1 MSSIT
6 STNSIG
12 RFEDSTFVGRIELF
26 PVKCDVKTDRF
37 DLAKE
42 LKQAIKKNR
51 IALKDGDILVVSSKY
66 AAVSQGRI
74 ADLNKVK
81 VSKEARHLSRIYSL
95 KPELAQLVLEESDS
109 ILGGVKGYL
118 LAMSDGILAPNAGI
132 DLSNCPRG
140 FAVLQPSNP
149 ERLAAFLRQRM
160 MSAGVKSGASRLGVI
175 FSDSRITPARLGT
188 VGIAIAS
195 AGIRKTIDL
204 RGAPDLFQNELKVTL
219 RALADQLATA
229 AELLMGETNEGVP
242 LVMIRGIEDAFETPA
257 TELEKISA
265 IPEDRCL
272 IISGLR
278 HRYRKRSRL

>member
-1 MSSIT
+1 MGQKILC
-6 STNSIG
+6 
-12 RFEDSTFVGRIELF
+12 FVGRIELF
-26 PVKCDVKTDRF
+26 PVNCDVKTGRF
-37 DLAKE
+37 DLALE
-42 LKQAIKKNR
+42 LKQAIKRNR
-51 IALKDGDILVVSSKY
+51 AALRNNDILVVSSKY

-74 ADLNKVK
+74 ADLSKVQ
-81 VSKEARHLSRIYSL
+81 VSKEARHLSRSYSM

-109 ILGGVKGYL
+109 ILGGVPGYL
-118 LAMSDGILAPNAGI
+118 LAISDGILAPNAGI
-132 DLSNCPRG
+132 DLSNCPPG

-149 ERLAAFLRQRM
+149 ERLAASLRQRM
-160 MSAGVKSGASRLGVI
+160 MSIGVKTGVRQMGVI

-229 AELLMGETNEGVP
+229 AELLMGETNEAVP
-242 LVMIRGIEDAFETPA
+242 LVVIRGVEDAFETPR
-257 TELEKISA
+257 TEFEKISA

-278 HRYRKRSRL
+278 HRYRKRL